1 MPPFKSTPNFK
12 FKCFY
17 TSCNLNDGTPLAD
30 FNVASNNRNE
40 TQSKRE
46 LAASKGKQ
54 VVTDVP
60 MICLCSN
67 FLTNNPSLGIN
78 LVERLQVL
86 VEVLDQEVNNTR
98 DYESKRNFK
107 FLGQPNCLGLSC
119 RWVLMVVCSL

>member
-17 TSCNLNDGTPLAD
+17 TSHNLSDGTPLAD

-46 LAASKGKQ
+46 LVASKGKQ
-54 VVTDVP
+54 VVTDVLV
-60 MICLCSN
+60 ICLCSN

-78 LVERLQVL
+78 SVERLQVL
-86 VEVLDQEVNNTR
+86 VKVLDQKVNNTR
-98 DYESKRNFK
+98 DYESKRK
-107 FLGQPNCLGLSC
+107 FQVLSCLGLSC
-119 RWVLMVVCSL
+119 RWVLMVVCNL